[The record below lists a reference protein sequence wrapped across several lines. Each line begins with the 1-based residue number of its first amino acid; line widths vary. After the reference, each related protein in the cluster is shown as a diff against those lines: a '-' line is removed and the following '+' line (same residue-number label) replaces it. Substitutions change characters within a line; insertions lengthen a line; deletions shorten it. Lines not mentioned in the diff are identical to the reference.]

1 MQLTQPVL
9 RLPEASAGGA
19 RGGLPPPPS
28 PWGGGRWLGKIFFKY
43 NALIL
48 ILEPINGSMEIIEWL
63 PIGVEM

>member
-19 RGGLPPPPS
+19 RGGSPPLP
-28 PWGGGRWLGKIFFKY
+28 WGGGGRWLGKIFFKY
-43 NALIL
+43 NALRL